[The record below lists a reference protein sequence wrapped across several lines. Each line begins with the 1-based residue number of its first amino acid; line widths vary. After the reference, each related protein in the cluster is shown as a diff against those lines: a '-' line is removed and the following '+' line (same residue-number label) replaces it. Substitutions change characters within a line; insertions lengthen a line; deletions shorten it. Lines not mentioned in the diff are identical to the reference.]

1 MEVDTKIHRLSNQ
14 IRLATVEMPQ
24 MESVAIGIWTEA
36 GSRHEALS
44 EHGMAHLVEHLLFK
58 GTPSRSAMDI
68 SRQVERLGGS
78 IDAYTV
84 EDHTCYHARCPAE
97 STMTLLDVMSDFYQN
112 PVFDPKELESEKRV
126 IREEIAM
133 VADQPAQL
141 LEDLI
146 SEAVWGKKHPLGRTI
161 TGTEE
166 SLAAISRDAV
176 FDFFNR
182 AYGGRQTV
190 ISVAG
195 KIDHNQ
201 IADLVSEKFR
211 KLRSGKPLE
220 MIPAPGI
227 QAGQSFLEMDD
238 REQSHL
244 AIAFRS
250 GNRYDRDRFSQ
261 KILNVILGENMSSR
275 LYQNIREQLGLCYE
289 IQSDAVS
296 FSDAGMLQI
305 YLALDPD
312 NLDQAL
318 SALSKTLSSL
328 CKKAPRR
335 EEINEAISYCIGQTR
350 IHLES
355 VPAQMMWAGECL
367 LSFDKW
373 IDPNFVY
380 ENLRAVTPK
389 AVQTSAEKL
398 FTTEGCS
405 VALTGPAEAIALARE
420 WASSGGMKY

>member
-1 MEVDTKIHRLSNQ
+1 MEVATKIHRLTNQ

-36 GSRHEALS
+36 GSRHETTL

-58 GTPSRSAMDI
+58 GTASRSAMDI
-68 SRQVERLGGS
+68 SRQIERLGGS

-84 EDHTCYHARCPAE
+84 EDHTCYHTRGPAE
-97 STMTLLDVMSDFYQN
+97 TTMCLLDVMSDLYQN
-112 PVFDPKELESEKRV
+112 PVFDPKEIESEKRV

-133 VADQPAQL
+133 VTDQPAQL

-146 SEAVWGKKHPLGRTI
+146 SEAVWGKNHPLGRSI

-166 SLAAISRDAV
+166 SLAGLTRNAV

-182 AYGGRQTV
+182 AYSGRQTV

-195 KIDHNQ
+195 KIDHQQ
-201 IADLVSEKFR
+201 IADAVAERFR
-211 KLRSGKPLE
+211 NLRQGKPLSP
-220 MIPAPGI
+220 MTAPGI
-227 QAGQSFLEMDD
+227 QAGQSFREMDD

-250 GNRYDRDRFSQ
+250 ADRFDPDRFSQ
-261 KILNVILGENMSSR
+261 KILNILLGENMSSR
-275 LYQNIREQLGLCYE
+275 LFQNLREKLGLCYE
-289 IQSDAVS
+289 IQSETVS

-312 NLDQAL
+312 NLSQAL
-318 SALSKTLSSL
+318 PALSKTFATF

-335 EEINEAISYCIGQTR
+335 EKVDEAVSYCIGQSR
-350 IHLES
+350 IHLET
-355 VPAQMMWAGECL
+355 VLAQMMWAGECL
-367 LSFDKW
+367 LSFDQW
-373 IDPNFVY
+373 ISPDSIY
-380 ENLRAVTPK
+380 ENLRAVTPQ
-389 AVQTSAEKL
+389 AVQASARKI
-398 FTTEGCS
+398 FNPAGCS
-405 VALTGPAEAIALARE
+405 IALTGPAEAIQQARA
-420 WASSGGMKY
+420 WAGK